1 VSSDDRPG
9 RSPVSRPE
17 LVVDRYLKRLLER
30 HRALPG
36 RPWTTYPEQLAE
48 ADATA
53 FAISMATV
61 DGQRYEAGDTRVSF
75 PIQSISKPMTFA
87 LALDRHGPEA
97 VAARVDI
104 EPTGVSYTALDL
116 DPETGLPLNP
126 MVNAGAIATAS
137 LLGDLEE
144 ILAGYALFAGRP
156 LELDHRLLA
165 AETASNHRNRAIAHL
180 LKSSGALGDD
190 DPEHALSLYLGQCTA
205 QVDCRDLAMIAA
217 TLANGGVN
225 PATQTRAAGYETVRG
240 VLSVMTSCGMYDAA
254 GRWLF
259 TVGMPAKSGVAGS
272 IIAVLPGRFGLAVYS
287 PPLDEHGNSIRGL
300 AVCRDISDDMA
311 LHMIESGRR
320 APSPV
325 RARYTL
331 RERTSKRVRPPERQ
345 QLLTREGHRA
355 VVFELQGELLFSEAE
370 FVTREVATFGADAHV
385 VVLDF
390 RRVRFVLGAVVGMFA
405 DLGEHLAQAGVQL
418 LLSAP
423 QRHERLA
430 TIGAE
435 TAPELDVALERCEAL
450 LLPQPEPMRVALA
463 DHDLLTGL
471 PPEAVARLEAE
482 MERRSYAAGERVLQ
496 RDALSEEL
504 LLIIS
509 GELSVMLDAADGR
522 VRVGTLSAGMLL
534 GELALLT
541 DERRS
546 GDVRADTDVE
556 AFALSRAQLTALRS
570 ADPTLQAIVLENLL
584 RIVSRRAQGM
594 RDEFALAVE

>member
-1 VSSDDRPG
+1 MEPPSSAG
-9 RSPVSRPE
+9 RPE

-30 HRALPG
+30 HRALPR
-36 RPWTTYPEQLAE
+36 RPWSTYAEQLTD
-48 ADATA
+48 ADVAA
-53 FAISMATV
+53 FAISLATV
-61 DGQRYEAGDTRVSF
+61 DGQRYEAGDTRVGF

-87 LALDRHGPEA
+87 LALDRHGFDA
-97 VAARVDI
+97 VAARVDV
-104 EPTGVSYTALDL
+104 EPTGVSYNALEL

-144 ILAGYALFAGRP
+144 ILAGYALFAGRR
-156 LELDHRLLA
+156 LELDHRMLV

-190 DPEHALSLYLGQCTA
+190 DPEYALSLYLGQCTA

-225 PATQTRAAGYETVRG
+225 PVTQTRGRLRDGARRLERHDQLWDVRRGGAVAVHGGDAGQERGGRFDHRRAAGSLRPRRLLAAARRARQLNPRPGGLPRHLRRHGAAHDRVR
-240 VLSVMTSCGMYDAA
+240 
-254 GRWLF
+254 
-259 TVGMPAKSGVAGS
+259 P
-272 IIAVLPGRFGLAVYS
+272 
-287 PPLDEHGNSIRGL
+287 
-300 AVCRDISDDMA
+300 
-311 LHMIESGRR
+311 R

-345 QLLTREGHRA
+345 QLLAREGHRA

-370 FVTREVATFGADAHV
+370 FVTREVATFAAGAQV

-390 RRVRFVLGAVVGMFA
+390 RRVRFVLGAVVGMFT
-405 DLGEHLAQAGVQL
+405 DLCEHLAQAGVHL

-423 QRHERLA
+423 QRHEHLA

-435 TAPELDVALERCEAL
+435 TVPELDVALERCEEL
-450 LLPQPEPMRVALA
+450 LLPQPEPIRVELA
-463 DHDLLTGL
+463 DHDLLIGL
-471 PPEAVARLEAE
+471 PPEAVARLEAG

-496 RDALSEEL
+496 RDDLPEEL
-504 LLIIS
+504 LLIVS
-509 GELSVMLDAADGR
+509 GELSVMLDAADGS

-556 AFALSRAQLTALRS
+556 AFALSRAHLTALRG
-570 ADPTLQAIVLENLL
+570 ADPTLQAIVLENLV
-584 RIVSRRAQGM
+584 RIVSRRAQAM